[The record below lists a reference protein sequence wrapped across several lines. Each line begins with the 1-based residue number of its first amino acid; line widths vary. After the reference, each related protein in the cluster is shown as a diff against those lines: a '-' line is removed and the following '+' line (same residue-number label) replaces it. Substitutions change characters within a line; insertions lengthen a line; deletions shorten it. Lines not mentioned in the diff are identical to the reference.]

1 MPQNEVHMHVFLSR
15 KVGASGKEVQAPIYN
30 IACKS
35 TPHPRFQQIFEL
47 AKKTVNQELSGFYFQ
62 PNNLFAC
69 ILEENHIQCS

>member
-47 AKKTVNQELSGFYFQ
+47 ANKNSKSRVIGV
-62 PNNLFAC
+62 LF
-69 ILEENHIQCS
+69 STK